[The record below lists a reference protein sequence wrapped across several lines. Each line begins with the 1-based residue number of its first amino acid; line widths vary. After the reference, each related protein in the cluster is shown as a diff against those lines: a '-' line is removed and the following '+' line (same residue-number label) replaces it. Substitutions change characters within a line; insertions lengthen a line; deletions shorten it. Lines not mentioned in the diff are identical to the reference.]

1 MKLVRYVGP
10 DIVISKDHSISR
22 WRGKTALKSGK
33 IYELEYD
40 WDGIKNLNNHWV
52 FYIFDDL
59 NANEFGSEDIAQGRG
74 YEINI
79 SNIQTIREYNLEKIF
94 E

>member
-1 MKLVRYVGP
+1 MKSIRYIGP
-10 DIVISKDHSISR
+10 DIVISKEHSITQ

-40 WDGIKNLNNHWV
+40 WNGIMNLNNHWT

-59 NANEFGSEDIAQGRG
+59 NEFETIRQGRG

-79 SNIQTIREYNLEKIF
+79 SNIQTIREYNLEKILDN
-94 E
+94 